1 MVGPEVPGGSLDQLI
16 VQGEMA
22 MTVNLDVHVDID
34 SGQRF
39 SPHSQLLPLEHRIEY
54 VARHSVGRWRE

>member
-1 MVGPEVPGGSLDQLI
+1 
-16 VQGEMA
+16 